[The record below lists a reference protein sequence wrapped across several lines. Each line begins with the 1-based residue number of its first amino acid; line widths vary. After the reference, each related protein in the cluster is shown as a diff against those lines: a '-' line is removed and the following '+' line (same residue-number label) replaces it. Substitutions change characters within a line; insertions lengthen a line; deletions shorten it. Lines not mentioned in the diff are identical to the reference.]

1 MQNDIPLVIEQLP
14 ARRRSLRVAVVTETY
29 PPEVNGV
36 ALSLARFVEG
46 LRERNHDIQ
55 LVRPRQTQADRPETL
70 ASYSEVLTRGV
81 PIPRYPEL
89 KMGLPAKRL
98 LIRQWTLDRPDVVHV
113 VTEGPLGWSAMQAAL
128 KLKIP
133 LCSDFRTNFHAYSG
147 HYGIGWLKK
156 PILGYLRKFHN
167 RTQMT
172 LVPTEQMRAQ
182 LTALGFRGVQVLS
195 RGVDAQLFSPGKRS
209 EALRSEW
216 GATPG
221 TLVCV
226 YVGRLASEKNLDLL
240 AKAFEHLV
248 AKQPNAKLVLVGS
261 GPEEDALRR
270 RLPQAIFTGTL
281 RGEALARHYASA
293 DLFVFPSLTETFGN
307 VTVEAMASGLAVL
320 AFDHAAASEHVVQG
334 SAGALA
340 CAGQWDDF
348 LLQSAH
354 IAGLHARNPA
364 VLRAMGAEGRKVAE
378 ALDWSALI
386 ERLETLLYTVACT
399 PQSVPSGSFRSEI
412 APMAR

>member
-29 PPEVNGV
+29 LPEVNGV

-46 LRERNHDIQ
+46 LRELNHDIQ
-55 LVRPRQTQADRPETL
+55 LVRPRQTHEDRPETQD
-70 ASYSEVLTRGV
+70 SYSELLTRGV

-98 LIRQWTLDRPDVVHV
+98 LTRQWTLDRPDVVHV
-113 VTEGPLGWSAMQAAL
+113 VTEGPLGWSAMRAAL

-133 LCSDFRTNFHAYSG
+133 LSSDFRTNFHAYSG

-182 LTALGFRGVQVLS
+182 LTALGFSDVRVLS
-195 RGVDAQLFSPGKRS
+195 RGVDAQLFSPAKRS

-216 GATPG
+216 GANPD

-240 AKAFEHLV
+240 AKAFERMV
-248 AKQPNAKLVLVGS
+248 AKQPK
-261 GPEEDALRR
+261 
-270 RLPQAIFTGTL
+270 
-281 RGEALARHYASA
+281 
-293 DLFVFPSLTETFGN
+293 
-307 VTVEAMASGLAVL
+307 
-320 AFDHAAASEHVVQG
+320 AF
-334 SAGALA
+334 
-340 CAGQWDDF
+340 
-348 LLQSAH
+348 
-354 IAGLHARNPA
+354 
-364 VLRAMGAEGRKVAE
+364 M
-378 ALDWSALI
+378 
-386 ERLETLLYTVACT
+386 
-399 PQSVPSGSFRSEI
+399 RST
-412 APMAR
+412 A